1 VKIIKLLGLSVGLFL
16 ASAEMGVA
24 ESVAKDLTCEVA
36 GQSFVLSEND
46 FQAFH
51 DLGVTPE
58 TFRKY
63 PPDSKKRAQVCWTRH
78 VARLIIINKV
88 AKQDVIGNPLFL
100 IVGLLNDEA
109 DKLSDIEA
117 SWIAAA
123 LIKKKKETG
132 SYGPGTDAK

>member
-1 VKIIKLLGLSVGLFL
+1 VKIIKLLSLSVGSLL
-16 ASAEMGVA
+16 MSAELA
-24 ESVAKDLTCEVA
+24 LADSVAKDLTCEVV
-36 GQSFVLSEND
+36 GQSFVLSGSD

-58 TFRKY
+58 IFRNY

-78 VARLIIINKV
+78 VARLITMHKV
-88 AKQDVIGNPLFL
+88 AKQDVVDNPLFL

-117 SWIAAA
+117 SWVADA
-123 LIKKKKETG
+123 LIDKKKKTG
-132 SYGPGTDAK
+132 SYGPEKDAK